1 MLRNCENWALG
12 NFNYKKLVQVAVQL
26 LSGKSNI
33 WMRAG
38 MSVVYFLL
46 FTSKQNQIN
55 VIFSS
60 CLSYNF
66 ASVRFPI
73 EQKLPQP
80 FYPRLNS
87 KVVDV
92 KSNMNTPLSTIVRA
106 RFPCPKN
113 WVTSSRS
120 YHPNTD
126 GMFFP
131 AGFWTFC
138 SVLIVWHF
146 SR

>member
-1 MLRNCENWALG
+1 
-12 NFNYKKLVQVAVQL
+12 
-26 LSGKSNI
+26 
-33 WMRAG
+33 MRAG
-38 MSVVYFLL
+38 VYVIYFLL

-87 KVVDV
+87 KVEVLHEYPTQYYSTGSISLSKELSHFFTIISSKYRRDV
-92 KSNMNTPLSTIVRA
+92 LSTWFLNPLFCIVSLAFFKVEVNMNTLYMNS
-106 RFPCPKN
+106 
-113 WVTSSRS
+113 
-120 YHPNTD
+120 PNEKILILRLRIFI
-126 GMFFP
+126 FF
-131 AGFWTFC
+131 
-138 SVLIVWHF
+138 
-146 SR
+146 